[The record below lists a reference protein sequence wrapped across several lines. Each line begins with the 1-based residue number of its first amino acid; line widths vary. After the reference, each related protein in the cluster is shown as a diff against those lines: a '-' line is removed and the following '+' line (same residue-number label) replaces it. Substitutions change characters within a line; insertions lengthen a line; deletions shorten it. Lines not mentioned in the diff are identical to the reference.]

1 MVDLEGQTAV
11 ITGATGGIGKSVALA
26 LARKGVRLHLLVR
39 DKAKGTHLAAEL
51 SGVAPA
57 GRFDVHEMDLSKNIR
72 PAVELLLKHI
82 PSADILVHGAGV
94 LSVSKFADLDERD
107 FDVQFQ
113 VNARAPLILTKLLLP
128 HLRKRPGQIV
138 FLNSSVT
145 QQESKAHLIG
155 YAASKYALKSIA
167 DGIRNAV
174 NDDGI
179 RVLSVYPG
187 RTATPMQEK
196 VFSLENRTY
205 RGDRLLQPN
214 DVAEAI
220 VGALVLPR
228 TAEVTDLFVRP
239 LRSHTE

>member
-1 MVDLEGQTAV
+1 MVELGGQTAV

-26 LARKGVRLHLLVR
+26 LARRGVRLHLLVR
-39 DKAKGTHLAAEL
+39 DTAKGTQLAAEL
-51 SGVAPA
+51 AGIAPTV
-57 GRFDVHEMDLSKNIR
+57 RFDVHEMDLSKDIR
-72 PAVELLLKHI
+72 PAVELLLKGV
-82 PSADILVHGAGV
+82 PSVDILVHGAGA
-94 LSVSKFADLDERD
+94 LSLSTFADLDERD
-107 FDVQFQ
+107 FDFQFQ
-113 VNARAPLILTKLLLP
+113 VNARAPLLLTKLLLP

-145 QQESKAHLIG
+145 QQNTKAHLIG

-187 RTATPMQEK
+187 RTATPMQER
-196 VFSLENRTY
+196 VFRFEARAY

-214 DVAEAI
+214 DVAETI

-228 TAEVTDLFVRP
+228 TAELTDLFVRP
-239 LRSHTE
+239 LRRSAE